1 MKNYIFILI
10 LILFFSCNEQT
21 KYKFIADEKTDLF
34 ILTNN
39 SDSIKITKN
48 KKPKLFFALDPECPL
63 CKSYSTKINDIYM
76 IYQNMIDFYG
86 FFPSPVF
93 SSKKINNF
101 IDKSELKMPVF
112 IDTNQVLTYFLDAK
126 VTPECFFLNNKLN
139 VIYQGLID
147 DRVKA
152 LGRTSQ
158 NTQNNY
164 LINAI
169 ESYLKDEQPKTNK
182 TNAIGCIIE
191 RLP

>member
-10 LILFFSCNEQT
+10 LILNFSCKKQT
-21 KYKFIADEKTDLF
+21 KHKLLTDNKTDVF

-39 SDSIKITKN
+39 SDSVKIKKN
-48 KKPKLFFALDPECPL
+48 NKPKLFFALDPECPL
-63 CKSYSTKINDIYM
+63 CKSYAIRINDISK
-76 IYQNMIDFYG
+76 IYKNVIDFYG
-86 FFPSPVF
+86 FFPTPFF
-93 SSKKINNF
+93 SEKKTNEF
-101 IDKSELKMPVF
+101 IERTELDMSII

-126 VTPECFFLNNKLN
+126 VTPECFFLNEKLDF
-139 VIYQGLID
+139 IYQGLID
-147 DRVKA
+147 DWVKE

-158 NTQNNY
+158 NTQNHY

-169 ESYLKDEQPKTNK
+169 DSYLKNKLPATNK

>member
-1 MKNYIFILI
+1 ML
-10 LILFFSCNEQT
+10 
-21 KYKFIADEKTDLF
+21 
-34 ILTNN
+34 
-39 SDSIKITKN
+39 
-48 KKPKLFFALDPECPL
+48 
-63 CKSYSTKINDIYM
+63 
-76 IYQNMIDFYG
+76 
-86 FFPSPVF
+86 
-93 SSKKINNF
+93 
-101 IDKSELKMPVF
+101 
-112 IDTNQVLTYFLDAK
+112 
-126 VTPECFFLNNKLN
+126 FLNNKLN

-158 NTQNNY
+158 NTQNHY